1 MLLVLTWL
9 VPLLAAGLAPFPR
22 FWWLPAIAALPALA
36 TVVLVPP
43 GSQLEISWLLL
54 GSVLGLD
61 WIGRIFLGFTAI
73 LWLAAGLH
81 AAGSMKSSPH
91 AGRFRT
97 FFLLA
102 MAGNLWLIV
111 GKDLASFYTGFS
123 LMGLAA
129 YGLVIHNQ
137 DRFALRAGKVYLV
150 MTVLGELALFVALVL
165 IAYQTDTLAPD
176 TADLVGLSD
185 LTVGLLL
192 AGLAIKAGLVPVH
205 VWLPLAHPAAPV
217 PASAVLSGAMIKV
230 ALLGWL
236 RFLPIGEV
244 PMTEW
249 GLLLIVAGLLTL
261 FYALPIGLVQSNAK
275 VILAYSSV
283 SKMGLMSLTLGLI
296 LLEPDLAGPGVLALS
311 LYAAHH
317 ALAKGGLFLG
327 VGLRHDARAQ
337 GLVLAGIALLA
348 LSLAAV
354 PFSGG
359 AVAKYGIKPMLAET
373 DWSWLVT
380 AVAVTTVGTALLMA
394 RFFSVI
400 KGMEPHPSPGQAL
413 GGAGW
418 AGLLVLILLYP
429 LLLGKPN
436 AWATN
441 ALPTLFALAMVL
453 PFALTARRRPELLRP
468 SADLVPAGDLLG
480 LARYP
485 IGVLGFSGR
494 SLSRWWD
501 RVLRS
506 GSARWDAAVA
516 TIGPPPQD
524 PERVL
529 RRWPNAGAAWLAVTA
544 LLLLLPL
551 STLMVLRPMETP
563 RVTSK
568 APESTPSASAP
579 QARLAV
585 VDREHSATSEPQ
597 VTSSERQDA
606 IPRKPEPISPAASD
620 APAAEPIPG
629 ELPAE
634 QPLPETS
641 TTLEQAPVAMK
652 TEESAPAPI
661 SSPASEPGRLAS
673 EPVASPESMSSEA
686 TSPPAEA
693 SLEVRRPEP
702 ETRETAQVDVEVGI
716 KEAKDRSEEAKAPI
730 DPAQERK
737 VPEIAQEKVAC
748 DPGRTFVF
756 SHPLAVEVLT
766 LRDCVQG
773 PDGPERVIAPTLTSA
788 LVGLVQRHLGD
799 LGFDPGPIDGLMGP
813 RTRDAIGR
821 FQRDQGDPAT
831 GFVTFALLERMRAA
845 AAANGDDSPT
855 ESRSE

>member
-1 MLLVLTWL
+1 MLLVLAWL
-9 VPLLAAGLAPFPR
+9 VPLLAAGLAVSSR
-22 FWWLPAIAALPALA
+22 FWWLPAIVALPALA
-36 TVVLVPP
+36 TVILVPP
-43 GSQLEISWLLL
+43 GFQVEIPWLLL

-61 WIGRIFLGFTAI
+61 WTGRIFLGFTAI

-81 AAGSMKSSPH
+81 AAGSMRANPH

-111 GKDLASFYTGFS
+111 AWDLVSFYTGFS
-123 LMGLAA
+123 LMGLAS
-129 YGLVIHNQ
+129 YGLVIHNE

-150 MTVLGELALFVALVL
+150 MTVVGELLLFVALVL
-165 IAYQTDTLAPD
+165 IANETETLVPNSAN
-176 TADLVGLSD
+176 LVGLSD

-230 ALLGWL
+230 ALLAWL

-249 GLLLIVAGLLTL
+249 GLLLIITGLVTL
-261 FYALPIGLVQSNAK
+261 FYAIPIGLVQSNAK

-296 LLEPDLAGPGVLALS
+296 LLEPDLAGAGVLALS

-317 ALAKGGLFLG
+317 ALTKGGLFLG
-327 VGLRHDARAQ
+327 VGLRHDAGAQ

-348 LSLAAV
+348 LSMAAV

-359 AVAKYGIKPMLAET
+359 AVAKYGIKPMLAAT

-380 AVAVTTVGTALLMA
+380 ALAVTTVGTALLMA
-394 RFFSVI
+394 RFVSAI
-400 KGMEPHPSPGQAL
+400 WRMEPHPSPGQAL
-413 GGAGW
+413 GGVGW

-429 LLLGKPN
+429 LLLGTPD

-441 ALPTLFALAMVL
+441 TLSTLFALLIVL
-453 PFALTARRRPELLRP
+453 PFAFAARRRPDLLRP
-468 SADLVPAGDLLG
+468 SANLVPAGDLLG

-485 IGVLGFSGR
+485 AAVLGFSGR
-494 SLSRWWD
+494 SLDRWWN
-501 RVLRS
+501 RLLGS
-506 GSARWDAAVA
+506 GSAGLNSAIA

-524 PERVL
+524 PERAL

-551 STLMVLRPMETP
+551 STLTVLRPLETP
-563 RVTSK
+563 RVASEV
-568 APESTPSASAP
+568 PESVPATSAP
-579 QARLAV
+579 QTPLAV
-585 VDREHSATSEPQ
+585 VDREHSATSQPQ
-597 VTSSERQDA
+597 IASAEGQDA
-606 IPRKPEPISPAASD
+606 IPRKPEPIGPAASD
-620 APAAEPIPG
+620 APAAVPIVG
-629 ELPAE
+629 ERSVARAS
-634 QPLPETS
+634 PEAS
-641 TTLEQAPVAMK
+641 TALEQARKVMS
-652 TEESAPAPI
+652 TEEAAPAST
-661 SSPASEPGRLAS
+661 SSPASEPERLAS
-673 EPVASPESMSSEA
+673 ESVASPEGTRPDA
-686 TSPPAEA
+686 TSPPAESA
-693 SLEVRRPEP
+693 YDDRQPESA
-702 ETRETAQVDVEVGI
+702 TREIAQIDLGVGL
-716 KEAKDRSEEAKAPI
+716 ENAKGRLEKAQAPI
-730 DPAQERK
+730 DPAR
-737 VPEIAQEKVAC
+737 VRVAPEIAQETLAC
-748 DPGRTFVF
+748 DPGKTFVF
-756 SHPLAVEVLT
+756 SHPLAVETAT

-773 PDGPERVIAPTLTSA
+773 PDGPERLIAPALTKA
-788 LVGLVQRHLGD
+788 LVGLVQLHLGD
-799 LGFDPGPIDGLMGP
+799 LGYDPGPIDGLIGP
-813 RTRDAIGR
+813 QTRDAIRR

-831 GFVTFALLERMRAA
+831 GLVTFALLERIRAE
-845 AAANGDDSPT
+845 AAANGDDSAT